1 LQLNSVY
8 FYKYNMGLTC
18 SIFVSLYDESMLLKH
33 NYSENYIAVLHIYFS
48 QHWYQQL
55 DATDVRCPMWELA

>member
-1 LQLNSVY
+1 
-8 FYKYNMGLTC
+8 MGLTC